1 MKIPG
6 RGEYRKIKSNA
17 SPQQVASF
25 MSEIISELANND
37 ELTLQCVNSLFRMST
52 DYPSFMFN
60 LGNFAYKSAYFY
72 PDAPGQQVIRTVNA
86 TLRDKSANCVDYT
99 IFLGALAKC
108 AGLNVVV
115 RIVRCDGQKNF
126 GHVYP
131 IINNTPMDVTIGQD
145 QTGQEREIRKEGNV
159 PILGVEVPYLEKYD
173 ILVP

>member
-6 RGEYRKIKSNA
+6 KGEYRRIKTNA
-17 SPQQVASF
+17 TPKQVAAF
-25 MSEIISELANND
+25 MSETISELAKND
-37 ELTLQCVNSLFRMST
+37 QLTLECVNSLFRISH
-52 DYPSFMFN
+52 DYPGFMYN
-60 LGNFAYKSAYFY
+60 LGNFAYKSAFFV
-72 PDAPGQQVIRTVNA
+72 PDEPGTQVIRTLNA

-99 IFLGALAKC
+99 VFLGALAKC

-115 RIVRCDGQKNF
+115 RIVRCEGQKNF

-145 QTGQEREIRKEGNV
+145 QTGREREIRKDASV